1 MILCCLKKI
10 NSSFVFC
17 ADVKPSNVLIDEQ
30 GNIKL
35 CDFGISGVLIDS
47 LAKSRNAG
55 CAAYMSPERINPT
68 TFGKPNYDIRADIWS
83 LGISL
88 VKKNKKFIWFSSKK
102 FCDLFRSNLPLLF
115 ILTHIVQ
122 MILMLCRVLWLKTVQ
137 NYLMINNSQP
147 NFAHLLILGMKL
159 NQFCKNNLFFF
170 A

>member
-88 VKKNKKFIWFSSKK
+88 VKKNKKFI
-102 FCDLFRSNLPLLF
+102 
-115 ILTHIVQ
+115 
-122 MILMLCRVLWLKTVQ
+122 
-137 NYLMINNSQP
+137 
-147 NFAHLLILGMKL
+147 
-159 NQFCKNNLFFF
+159 
-170 A
+170 